1 MFKNSLQSWLFSPSL
16 FHDHSNRNI
25 ILILINFFF
34 NSNHLYLVHTQSSQ
48 RERKRNHSFQSL
60 CCLSPAGVKNVIQ
73 PLKWTFFRRDK
84 PVIQTFYL
92 VFFSSTES
100 STDARKVKI
109 TAMEPHT
116 TASGCRKAKIAL
128 SLNVIR
134 GTIILIK
141 VASNTLL
148 VWRWSNPSTSSPAIN
163 RG

>member
-1 MFKNSLQSWLFSPSL
+1 MLSFS
-16 FHDHSNRNI
+16 RW
-25 ILILINFFF
+25 
-34 NSNHLYLVHTQSSQ
+34 
-48 RERKRNHSFQSL
+48 SFR
-60 CCLSPAGVKNVIQ
+60 NVIQ

-116 TASGCRKAKIAL
+116 RASGCGKAKIAL

-141 VASNTLL
+141 VASNTC
-148 VWRWSNPSTSSPAIN
+148 WSHDGPTHPTHRQLNRAKVNRNLILRRRTRGKIN
-163 RG
+163 SWLFWVLAWCMVYHWLKLFIR

>member
-1 MFKNSLQSWLFSPSL
+1 
-16 FHDHSNRNI
+16 
-25 ILILINFFF
+25 
-34 NSNHLYLVHTQSSQ
+34 
-48 RERKRNHSFQSL
+48 
-60 CCLSPAGVKNVIQ
+60 
-73 PLKWTFFRRDK
+73 
-84 PVIQTFYL
+84 VIQTFYL

-141 VASNTLL
+141 VASNTCCWAQDGPTHPTRHQRNGAKVAQNLIL
-148 VWRWSNPSTSSPAIN
+148 RRRT
-163 RG
+163 RREK

>member
-1 MFKNSLQSWLFSPSL
+1 M
-16 FHDHSNRNI
+16 
-25 ILILINFFF
+25 
-34 NSNHLYLVHTQSSQ
+34 
-48 RERKRNHSFQSL
+48 
-60 CCLSPAGVKNVIQ
+60 
-73 PLKWTFFRRDK
+73 
-84 PVIQTFYL
+84 IQTFYL

-141 VASNTLL
+141 VASNTCCCHDGPTHPNQHQL
-148 VWRWSNPSTSSPAIN
+148 N
-163 RG
+163 RAKN

>member
-1 MFKNSLQSWLFSPSL
+1 M
-16 FHDHSNRNI
+16 
-25 ILILINFFF
+25 
-34 NSNHLYLVHTQSSQ
+34 YLVHTQSSQ
-48 RERKRNHSFQSL
+48 RERKMNHSFQRL

-141 VASNTLL
+141 VASNTC
-148 VWRWSNPSTSSPAIN
+148 WSHDGPTHPTHHQRNRAKVNQNLILRRRTRREKIN
-163 RG
+163 